1 MKIFLIFLTFF
12 IFSCATNKKTEDLY
26 FTNNNIEIIS
36 EIPGEGEDIKN
47 HYKVTVHYIGEFVDG
62 TEFDNSYKRNKPF
75 IFQIGVNKVIKGWDL
90 GLIGMKVGG
99 TRKIKIPPSLAYGK
113 KGIKDIIPPDSFLI
127 FEIKVINMEPPKY
140 KVISN
145 NELILLQKNGGKI
158 IDIRTK
164 EEVKKTG
171 FIKNSFK
178 ITAFDDSG
186 NFKSNFLE
194 KYKSIIL
201 KNDHVIFVSQKGE
214 ISAILANGFVE
225 NLNKKNIYSLE
236 GGINSWIS
244 SGNKLYQ

>member
-145 NELILLQKNGGKI
+145 NELISIRNIGLSI
-158 IDIRTK
+158 FDIYK
-164 EEVKKTG
+164 PISLSIFLVG
-171 FIKNSFK
+171 FLTIVFSETSLRLISNS
-178 ITAFDDSG
+178 
-186 NFKSNFLE
+186 NFKNLLITLAFL
-194 KYKSIIL
+194 L
-201 KNDHVIFVSQKGE
+201 F
-214 ISAILANGFVE
+214 
-225 NLNKKNIYSLE
+225 
-236 GGINSWIS
+236 
-244 SGNKLYQ
+244 